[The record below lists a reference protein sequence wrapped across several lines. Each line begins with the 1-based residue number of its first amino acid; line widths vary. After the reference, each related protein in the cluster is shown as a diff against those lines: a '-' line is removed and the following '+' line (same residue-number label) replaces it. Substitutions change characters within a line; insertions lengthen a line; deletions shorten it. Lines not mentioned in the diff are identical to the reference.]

1 MRQKKVRITAEEL
14 IEFFQEKPVFDK
26 SETDASIKYGWAST
40 RGGLYSISDIY
51 KYFVEKG
58 YDKDA
63 VTDVMDDFFQKQTS
77 FTRKEMLEKGKTHNI
92 YLLSVMNHNPE
103 YKQSFIYYCY
113 DITQEEAFK
122 LKKEYEDESL
132 QLMSVQI
139 ERRKLAKKQNQISK
153 PKQEPKQIK
162 IKQDINKDGI
172 EEVVE
177 EVVEK
182 KERKQRT
189 TKPPKVKPVKIVFID
204 PVLPTLTIES

>member
-14 IEFFQEKPVFDK
+14 VKFFQEKPVFDK
-26 SETDASIKYGWAST
+26 SETDASIKYGWPST

-51 KYFVEKG
+51 KYFEEKG
-58 YDKDA
+58 IDKDA
-63 VTDVMDDFFQKQTS
+63 VTDVMDDYFQKQIS
-77 FTRKEMLEKGKTHNI
+77 FTREEKLEKGKTHSI
-92 YLLSVMNHNPE
+92 YLLMVMNHNPS
-103 YKQSFIYYCY
+103 YKQTFVYYCY
-113 DITQEEAFK
+113 DISQEEAYR

-132 QLMSVQI
+132 QLMSTQI
-139 ERRKLAKKQNQISK
+139 ERRKLAKKQNQIAK

-162 IKQDINKDGI
+162 ITEDIHKDGVK
-172 EEVVE
+172 EVVE